1 MCIYRYSFVL
11 LFVLLLVVLFS
22 PDVDVD
28 TQLTLMAY
36 MQYCSKKKKIR
47 IIICDALISYP
58 CLHLLLLYVCVH
70 RYIYFFFVVVV
81 VVWLSCFCLAIQ
93 ALSFVPSLF
102 CQYAHMAHIWTV
114 QAQVQYQT

>member
-36 MQYCSKKKKIR
+36 MQYC
-47 IIICDALISYP
+47 
-58 CLHLLLLYVCVH
+58 
-70 RYIYFFFVVVV
+70 
-81 VVWLSCFCLAIQ
+81 
-93 ALSFVPSLF
+93 
-102 CQYAHMAHIWTV
+102 
-114 QAQVQYQT
+114 